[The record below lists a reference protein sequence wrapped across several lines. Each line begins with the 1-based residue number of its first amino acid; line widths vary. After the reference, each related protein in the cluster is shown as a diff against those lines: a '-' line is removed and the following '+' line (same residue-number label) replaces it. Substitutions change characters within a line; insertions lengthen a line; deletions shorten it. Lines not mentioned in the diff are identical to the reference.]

1 MTKIPKEVVDLLR
14 IKEPL
19 DTVVYLTT
27 SDLAGKTN
35 VSVQFLTDV
44 VDDEYVLIPD
54 LFAQKTKVNLNEN
67 LRGVISIGWPEEG
80 RKWFIEGPTNVFQ
93 WGHPP
98 NYRFQGLRAGDVLDG
113 WGDWESKESF
123 DALPEDVRPQV
134 IAQRGVIVVKAER
147 VWHEEN

>member
-1 MTKIPKEVVDLLR
+1 MTKIPKEVVELLR

-27 SDLAGKTN
+27 SDLSGKTN

-67 LRGVISIGWPEEG
+67 LRGVVSIGWPDEG
-80 RKWFIEGPTNVFQ
+80 RAWFIEGPANVFQ

-113 WGDWESKESF
+113 WGDWESRESF
-123 DALPEDVRPQV
+123 DALPEEVRPQV

-147 VWHEEN
+147 VWRQED